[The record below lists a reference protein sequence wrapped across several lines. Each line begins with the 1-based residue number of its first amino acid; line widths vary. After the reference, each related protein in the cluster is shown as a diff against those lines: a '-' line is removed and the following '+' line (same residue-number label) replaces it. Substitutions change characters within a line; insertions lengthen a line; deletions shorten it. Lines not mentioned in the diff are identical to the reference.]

1 MTVRERFLDR
11 KTRGYAGWLLF
22 LGSVGLAVSHIW
34 TGAPWTTQEVV
45 TNGAILVAGLLMM
58 GAVDGAEIRDI
69 VKAWR
74 SPKE

>member
-45 TNGAILVAGLLMM
+45 TNLALLVAGLLMM
-58 GAVDGAEIRDI
+58 GAINGQEIVDT

-74 SPKE
+74 NPKE